1 MPDDFATTL
10 SPRVARLRRSPTAA
24 ISERLRALRAEGR
37 MVDNLGEGEL
47 DFETPPHI
55 RKAAHDAIDAGDTKY
70 TAVGGTPA
78 LKAAIVRKFKVEN
91 GLDYDHGEVIAGTGA
106 KSLILNAMLATL
118 SDGDEVVVPAPY
130 WVSYPDMVSLADG
143 TPVVVKCEE
152 NARWKLRPE
161 TLEAAI
167 GPKTRWLILN
177 SPNNPTGAVYGAE
190 EFSALARV
198 LLCHPHVMVL
208 ADDIYEHLRF
218 EGPYVAITQIEARL
232 KSRTLLVN
240 GVSKGYSM
248 TGWRVGYAAGPERLI
263 AAMEVLQSQST
274 SNPTSISQ
282 AAAAHALEAGTGFI
296 DDWVKTLR
304 VRRDIV
310 VSSFNRTPG
319 LRAAVPE
326 GAFYV
331 FANVAGL
338 LGCKTPAGKLIESDL
353 DVATYL
359 LDEAGVGV
367 VHGAAF
373 GASPYI
379 RVAYA
384 LDTDVL
390 RAACV
395 RIRKACEA
403 LVSSKAEAS

>member
-152 NARWKLRPE
+152 NA
-161 TLEAAI
+161 
-167 GPKTRWLILN
+167 
-177 SPNNPTGAVYGAE
+177 
-190 EFSALARV
+190 
-198 LLCHPHVMVL
+198 
-208 ADDIYEHLRF
+208 
-218 EGPYVAITQIEARL
+218 
-232 KSRTLLVN
+232 
-240 GVSKGYSM
+240 
-248 TGWRVGYAAGPERLI
+248 
-263 AAMEVLQSQST
+263 
-274 SNPTSISQ
+274 
-282 AAAAHALEAGTGFI
+282 
-296 DDWVKTLR
+296 
-304 VRRDIV
+304 
-310 VSSFNRTPG
+310 
-319 LRAAVPE
+319 
-326 GAFYV
+326 
-331 FANVAGL
+331 
-338 LGCKTPAGKLIESDL
+338 
-353 DVATYL
+353 
-359 LDEAGVGV
+359 
-367 VHGAAF
+367 
-373 GASPYI
+373 
-379 RVAYA
+379 
-384 LDTDVL
+384 
-390 RAACV
+390 
-395 RIRKACEA
+395 
-403 LVSSKAEAS
+403 